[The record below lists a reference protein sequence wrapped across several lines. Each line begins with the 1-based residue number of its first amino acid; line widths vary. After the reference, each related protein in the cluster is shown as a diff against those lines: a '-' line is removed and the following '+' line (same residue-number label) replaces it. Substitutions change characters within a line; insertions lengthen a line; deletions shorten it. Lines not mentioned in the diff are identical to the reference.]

1 MTKPTTTPT
10 CRFCGYSEHYGLGGA
25 MRWCRECLKYQYDA
39 SDGSH
44 KAGDINQ
51 LQAARK
57 RKRKG

>member
-1 MTKPTTTPT
+1 MTGQILK
-10 CRFCGYSEHYGLGGA
+10 CRFCNHDPKHPLGWS

-51 LQAARK
+51 LQAKMRGKK
-57 RKRKG
+57 R